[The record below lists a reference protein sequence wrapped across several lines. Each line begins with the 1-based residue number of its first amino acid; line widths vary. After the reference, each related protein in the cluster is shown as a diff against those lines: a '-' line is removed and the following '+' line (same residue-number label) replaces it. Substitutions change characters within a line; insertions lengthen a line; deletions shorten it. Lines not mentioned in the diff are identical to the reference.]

1 MSRGQ
6 SNPIADEVLTLV
18 MSTAQSILGKHAWP
32 SDNFFLLGGDSM
44 GAVEMMYTL
53 EVHFDAEFDPASIIK
68 AEDIAAL
75 AMSLYNQLQE
85 S

>member
-6 SNPIADEVLTLV
+6 NTPIADEVLTLV
-18 MSTAQSILGKHAWP
+18 MDTAQSILGKFARP

-44 GAVEMMYTL
+44 GAVEMMYAL